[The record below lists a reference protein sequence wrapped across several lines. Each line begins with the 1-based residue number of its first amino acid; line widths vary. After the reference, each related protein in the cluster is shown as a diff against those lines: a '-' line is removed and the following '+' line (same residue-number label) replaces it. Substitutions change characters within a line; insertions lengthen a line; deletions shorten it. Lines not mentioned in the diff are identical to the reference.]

1 MQSLLVTGAS
11 RGIGLGLV
19 RYSLEST
26 PYFVIATCRRP
37 SEASDLQKLT
47 QQYGTERLLLLQ
59 LDTTS
64 AASHAACQVTLA
76 EKGVTQIDALIANA
90 GVASSRNDD
99 SFMGCGEADMMDVF
113 NTNVVGT
120 MQTMQSCN
128 ALVTSSAA
136 KLCVV
141 MSSKLG
147 CISTAGGSYTSY
159 RASKAAVNM
168 LAMSYANEQT
178 FRAAG
183 GKVLCVH
190 PGAAPIP
197 PFLPNLTSAPL
208 SCLLSSLPSLPSLL
222 LPIVLRPVGWVQTDM
237 GQSGGRRAP
246 VSVQDSAKGIMQLVQ
261 AACCVQTG
269 SPIPVPIPDHA
280 PLDSFVKALRDQSC
294 VFVAYDGE
302 LLPW

>member
-1 MQSLLVTGAS
+1 
-11 RGIGLGLV
+11 
-19 RYSLEST
+19 YSLEST

-190 PGAAPIP
+190 PG
-197 PFLPNLTSAPL
+197 
-208 SCLLSSLPSLPSLL
+208 
-222 LPIVLRPVGWVQTDM
+222 WVQTDM